1 MSTTTTRT
9 AFKDYCLRRLGFP
22 VIEIN
27 IDDDQVEDR
36 IDDALLY
43 YQDYHFDGLQK
54 IYYIKAIDQTD
65 ITNKY
70 LDISQARD
78 SSNNALEIT
87 GITRI
92 FPVTDSQSSVNM
104 FDLRYQLRLNEL
116 YDFTSASYINYTLT
130 QQHLRSLEIMF
141 AGEVPI
147 RFVRN
152 MQRLYIDWAWGTSQ
166 APVGTKVI
174 AECYAVVD
182 PTIYGRVWNDRWLK
196 EYATTLIKIQW
207 GANLK
212 KFAGIQ
218 LPGGVSLNGNVI
230 FDEAMAEKKRL
241 EEDMITNY
249 GGPLE
254 WMMN

>member
-70 LDISQARD
+70 LDISQAKD

-104 FDLRYQLRLNEL
+104 RP
-116 YDFTSASYINYTLT
+116 TSITL
-130 QQHLRSLEIMF
+130 
-141 AGEVPI
+141 
-147 RFVRN
+147 
-152 MQRLYIDWAWGTSQ
+152 
-166 APVGTKVI
+166 
-174 AECYAVVD
+174 
-182 PTIYGRVWNDRWLK
+182 
-196 EYATTLIKIQW
+196 
-207 GANLK
+207 
-212 KFAGIQ
+212 
-218 LPGGVSLNGNVI
+218 
-230 FDEAMAEKKRL
+230 
-241 EEDMITNY
+241 
-249 GGPLE
+249 
-254 WMMN
+254 